1 MQQSSVTQ
9 KDTPYN
15 NGASSRPKAGATA
28 LGLPK
33 VSMGDLTGLGKKQK
47 KSAAVSQ
54 AIKDS
59 KHLNLSKVKLYTDGK
74 PTIESSTVFVHSF
87 PKAEQKGLLDQ
98 QGKPTHAAQ
107 NRLQNALLYVGYGS
121 EQLIRLRDH
130 ASTPNSENVIAALTR
145 AAPHYAS
152 IKGKG
157 KYDVRN
163 VVSQVAQ
170 GLIKHEISPDS
181 TSHWKDHMHFAQGSA
196 EQAQMARTIA
206 NLMVD
211 NIAHKDRLTQILTNI
226 GKEFNKAYEDKLLL
240 ASQKAISSA
249 TNDGVVVKPTPQKA
263 FESALE
269 KIQHDLVVTA
279 VHKLSH
285 GLSVDLGLL
294 LSLGYDMTQ
303 AVSAS
308 LREVYN
314 RYYADSLAEKKSQSA
329 YIAELL
335 LAQKRSLAADA
346 AVDTKWVTVHPN
358 GEDKK
363 GQPVLI
369 EKGTGKIL
377 GGLGGKYNGQRLD
390 EISEIKQSAQKIA
403 SAAELLGYTGSVRD
417 GFNVPSVPQ
426 LNAMLEFIT
435 DEDRK
440 QHLAKGFRALLDP
453 RWTAP
458 NGVKFENSEQQQCYD
473 QIHRELLIYDAMK
486 FIGAHPNAVGN
497 YEPTPPTKEMVA
509 RGDKALQAHAK
520 MLREHAAKKLPD
532 AEQRLADQ
540 IQKTSALMR
549 KVCGYQFE
557 TVVKDSAKNVHSG
570 LVTELRQLGTTW
582 ASKQNP
588 TQWLLNTFT
597 HVSMALGSSTLPAP
611 IFTPAMAHYLK
622 ANLLHY
628 QCWTAIQNA
637 DYSGRKLLMS
647 PLITAQNA
655 AKEALELLQQSEGVT
670 TFGQAIERGFGKL
683 HQLSSNG
690 DHAYAPNTVAGVTKG
705 KPMSFAEANELK
717 GNPNFNEVSAFSID
731 KLGRKYYPYRI
742 NCQTCV
748 VANEMRR
755 RGYNVAAQGCY
766 KNKQNMSFKLGQ
778 FCSGIW
784 YNPVTGAPPDVIKID
799 SFAELNELVQEGQRF
814 SLQWTWSTTS
824 TTNRLAGGHIV
835 SVLRENGICFI
846 YDPQSGLKSSIA
858 DYNKRKGHKI
868 NMSTLCAFRIDNC
881 EIISSYADNLL
892 TKARDCDS

>member
-1 MQQSSVTQ
+1 
-9 KDTPYN
+9 
-15 NGASSRPKAGATA
+15 
-28 LGLPK
+28 
-33 VSMGDLTGLGKKQK
+33 
-47 KSAAVSQ
+47 
-54 AIKDS
+54 
-59 KHLNLSKVKLYTDGK
+59 
-74 PTIESSTVFVHSF
+74 
-87 PKAEQKGLLDQ
+87 
-98 QGKPTHAAQ
+98 
-107 NRLQNALLYVGYGS
+107 
-121 EQLIRLRDH
+121 
-130 ASTPNSENVIAALTR
+130 
-145 AAPHYAS
+145 
-152 IKGKG
+152 
-157 KYDVRN
+157 
-163 VVSQVAQ
+163 
-170 GLIKHEISPDS
+170 
-181 TSHWKDHMHFAQGSA
+181 
-196 EQAQMARTIA
+196 
-206 NLMVD
+206 
-211 NIAHKDRLTQILTNI
+211 
-226 GKEFNKAYEDKLLL
+226 
-240 ASQKAISSA
+240 
-249 TNDGVVVKPTPQKA
+249 
-263 FESALE
+263 
-269 KIQHDLVVTA
+269 
-279 VHKLSH
+279 
-285 GLSVDLGLL
+285 
-294 LSLGYDMTQ
+294 
-303 AVSAS
+303 
-308 LREVYN
+308 
-314 RYYADSLAEKKSQSA
+314 
-329 YIAELL
+329 
-335 LAQKRSLAADA
+335 
-346 AVDTKWVTVHPN
+346 
-358 GEDKK
+358 
-363 GQPVLI
+363 
-369 EKGTGKIL
+369 
-377 GGLGGKYNGQRLD
+377 
-390 EISEIKQSAQKIA
+390 
-403 SAAELLGYTGSVRD
+403 
-417 GFNVPSVPQ
+417 
-426 LNAMLEFIT
+426 
-435 DEDRK
+435 
-440 QHLAKGFRALLDP
+440 
-453 RWTAP
+453 
-458 NGVKFENSEQQQCYD
+458 
-473 QIHRELLIYDAMK
+473 MK

-755 RGYNVAAQGCY
+755 RGYNVKASGHWRDQAQSM
-766 KNKQNMSFKLGQ
+766 NHKLSQ
-778 FCSGIW
+778 FCQGIW
-784 YNPVTGAPPDVIKID
+784 YNPVNGAPPDVIKID

-814 SLQWTWSTTS
+814 SLQWNWKKRTTTS
-824 TTNRLAGGHIV
+824 TNRQKGHIV
-835 SVLRENGICFI
+835 SVLRENGRCFI
-846 YDPQSGLKSSIA
+846 YDPQSGDKFEIA
-858 DYNKRKGHKI
+858 EFQRSFGKYI
-868 NMSTLCAFRIDNC
+868 NMSTANIFRIDNC
-881 EIISSYADNLL
+881 EIMSSYADQVL
-892 TKARDCDS
+892 TKATTRKLTTGQTN